1 MALLHTLPADD
12 GFSMPAEFDEQ
23 QAVVMIWPFR
33 PGSWGADNRKAAAAF
48 RNVAVAISRFADVLM
63 LAPRAYVRQ
72 AREALPDTI
81 RVLEMEADDSWARD
95 VAPTFV
101 RDGAGR
107 LRGVSWRFN
116 AWGGETDGLYA
127 SWEKDDALAPAL
139 CARLGVDCYDASPF
153 VMEGGAV
160 HSDGEGTLLV
170 TEACLLSKGRNPS
183 LTKAEI
189 DLRLRKYL
197 GAKKVLWLPRG
208 IYNDETNEHV
218 DNVCAFTAAGKVVLA
233 WTDNQNDPQYALS
246 KACADYLAQQ
256 TDAKGRKLEVTL
268 LPIPQEP
275 VCITQEECSELDLW
289 DGEPTRTA
297 GERLAASYVNFY
309 IANNSVLV
317 PQFGDPMDK
326 TACEILSAQFPN
338 RTIVPIAAREILLGG
353 GNIHCI
359 TQQIPLGRS
368 SIYA

>member
-1 MALLHTLPADD
+1 M
-12 GFSMPAEFDEQ
+12 
-23 QAVVMIWPFR
+23 
-33 PGSWGADNRKAAAAF
+33 
-48 RNVAVAISRFADVLM
+48 
-63 LAPRAYVRQ
+63 
-72 AREALPDTI
+72 
-81 RVLEMEADDSWARD
+81 
-95 VAPTFV
+95 
-101 RDGAGR
+101 
-107 LRGVSWRFN
+107 
-116 AWGGETDGLYA
+116 
-127 SWEKDDALAPAL
+127 
-139 CARLGVDCYDASPF
+139 
-153 VMEGGAV
+153 
-160 HSDGEGTLLV
+160 
-170 TEACLLSKGRNPS
+170 
-183 LTKAEI
+183 
-189 DLRLRKYL
+189 
-197 GAKKVLWLPRG
+197 
-208 IYNDETNEHV
+208 
-218 DNVCAFTAAGKVVLA
+218 LA

-246 KACADYLAQQ
+246 KACADYLEQQ

-309 IANNSVLV
+309 IANDSVLV